1 MGRDEGGHITEALM
15 ERFLKGEAGEDE
27 ASFLVRHLLTRCP
40 ECLQVAAA
48 IGGMEGFIEVPEGEA
63 RPAPVPEDADYKE
76 VFLALLGSGDE
87 RQMRL
92 AQEKLR
98 AIGLFAALEELP
110 PEKRLPAIKREKRF
124 QTWGLFD
131 RLLTKYLEYSRN
143 RPQDGLRLACLAL
156 AVVETLDPDEYP
168 PAVLADF
175 RASALGALA
184 NARRLAADFD
194 GARAALRTAWEKL
207 QAGTGDP
214 LAEAHLISLEA
225 SLLRDLGKLE
235 ESAAILAD
243 ALEIYERLGDSSRQA
258 RTLIQQASA
267 LGYVEPALA
276 VPLLQS
282 ALAILDAAEEPRLE
296 LCARHNLVWSLN
308 ASGRHQEALALLEI
322 SRHLY
327 RAFADAST
335 QLRLHWLEGLLARA
349 LGDLADAEA
358 TFRMVWYEFE
368 ARGMLYELTLVSI
381 DLAEV
386 YTLRRRFKRAAQLAR
401 DLQPVLQ
408 ERGMHAEGLAVWSL
422 FSKALAKQAREK
434 RALDAPA
441 FRQASRYY
449 HRAWLSPVR
458 ETAVPAA
465 RNEPEV

>member
-1 MGRDEGGHITEALM
+1 MAGDEGGHVTEAMM
-15 ERFLKGEAGEDE
+15 ERFLRGESGEDE
-27 ASFLVRHLLTRCP
+27 SSFLVRHWLTRCP
-40 ECLQVAAA
+40 QCLQAAAA
-48 IGGMEGFIEVPEGEA
+48 IGGMEGFIEISAGEA
-63 RPAPVPEDADYKE
+63 RPEAVPEDADYQAA
-76 VFLALLGSGDE
+76 FLTLLGSADE
-87 RQMRL
+87 RQMRR
-92 AQEKLR
+92 AHEKLR

-110 PEKRLPAIKREKRF
+110 PEKRLPAIKSEKRF

-143 RPQDGLRLACLAL
+143 RPQDGLNLVHLAL
-156 AVVETLDPDEYP
+156 AVIDRLDPDEYS

-184 NARRLAADFD
+184 NARRLAGDFE
-194 GARAALRTAWEKL
+194 GSRAALRLAWEKL

-214 LAEAHLISLEA
+214 LEEAQLISLEA

-235 ESAAILAD
+235 ESVAILAD
-243 ALEIYERLGDSSRQA
+243 ALEIYERLGDSDRQA
-258 RTLIQQASA
+258 RILIQQASA
-267 LGYVEPALA
+267 VGYVEPALA

-282 ALAILDAAEEPRLE
+282 ALAILDGAEEPRLE
-296 LCARHNLVWSLN
+296 LCARHTLIWSLN
-308 ASGRHQEALALLEI
+308 LDGRHQEALALLEI
-322 SRHLY
+322 SRSLY

-335 QLRLHWLEGLLARA
+335 QLRLHWIEGRLARA
-349 LGDLADAEA
+349 LGDLVESEA

-401 DLQPVLQ
+401 DFQPVLQ

-422 FSKALAKQAREK
+422 FSKALTKQAREK
-434 RALDAPA
+434 RALEAPA
-441 FRQASRYY
+441 FSQASRYY

-458 ETAVPAA
+458 SAG
-465 RNEPEV
+465 